1 MCYIFRQRK
10 TSRLYIL
17 GSTKNIMVLATI
29 LSFATYGRQPIHLPR
44 AVRLIAYYRS
54 WLSGQYASDLLNP
67 TRTFLSFSL
76 QLREYGKLQS
86 ENSAAL
92 SQFILHDLLCS
103 SMSAEP
109 PPKSPQL
116 LPQLDKRPERQWGH
130 CRWRVNVHRLSQWA
144 ERNRKIGI
152 PPPQAPAERQTS
164 GHL

>member
-29 LSFATYGRQPIHLPR
+29 LRFATYGRQPIHLPR
-44 AVRLIAYYRS
+44 AVRLIAYSLRWRY
-54 WLSGQYASDLLNP
+54 GQYASDPLNP
-67 TRTFLSFSL
+67 TRAFLSFSL

-86 ENSAAL
+86 ANSAAL

-109 PPKSPQL
+109 PSKSTQL
-116 LPQLDKRPERQWGH
+116 LPQLNKRPERQWPLPLTRQSPQTFLYGQSGIRR
-130 CRWRVNVHRLSQWA
+130 CRLQC
-144 ERNRKIGI
+144 
-152 PPPQAPAERQTS
+152 
-164 GHL
+164 

>member
-1 MCYIFRQRK
+1 
-10 TSRLYIL
+10 
-17 GSTKNIMVLATI
+17 MVLATI
-29 LSFATYGRQPIHLPR
+29 LRFATYGRQPIHLPR

-86 ENSAAL
+86 ANSAAL

-109 PPKSPQL
+109 PSKSTHL
-116 LPQLDKRPERQWGH
+116 LPQLNKRPERQRPLPLARQRPQTFLFGQSGI
-130 CRWRVNVHRLSQWA
+130 RQAVFARYEILSKPASRMLSNERLRRRSKAHSSQ
-144 ERNRKIGI
+144 E
-152 PPPQAPAERQTS
+152 
-164 GHL
+164 H